1 MQRTPRNK
9 MIQTSDEE
17 TKNVSEKKLGAQVK
31 SWYFPLTKRTI
42 VAETLEEATIINN
55 QEVK

>member
-1 MQRTPRNK
+1 